1 MASKC
6 SSRRSIITPEV
17 QVGTGPSHVGQGNA
31 NCEIW
36 DEGRVLINVKP
47 GKARDL
53 LSAVAQL
60 EGVRHADICWGVP
73 DMFVEAEAADAKGLK
88 LLTSSDSAVRGRG
101 EYRNSYRRGVRRTEL
116 IRERIRSRAPLLL
129 TITADVRP
137 GHRFQPR
144 LRDGAGAG
152 ITHPNGALRDSSQC
166 LFDCPQ
172 QVSIALAQM
181 GLERRLGFLSRT
193 IRRISWPSLSSACIR

>member
-36 DEGRVLINVKP
+36 DEGRCPDQRKTRKSPSPLRSGP
-47 GKARDL
+47 T
-53 LSAVAQL
+53 L
-60 EGVRHADICWGVP
+60 EGVRQADICWGVP
-73 DMFVEAEAADAKGLK
+73 DIFVEAEAADAKGLK
-88 LLTSSDSAVRGRG
+88 LLTSSDSAVRARG
-101 EYRNSYRRGVRRTEL
+101 AYRNSHRRGVRRTEL
-116 IRERIRSRAPLLL
+116 IRERTPSRAPLLL
-129 TITADVRP
+129 TVTADVRP

-152 ITHPNGALRDSSQC
+152 ITHPKGALRDSSQC

-172 QVSIALAQM
+172 QVSVALAQM

-193 IRRISWPSLSSACIR
+193 IRRISWPSLRSARIR

>member
-1 MASKC
+1 MT
-6 SSRRSIITPEV
+6 SSPQWPKSR
-17 QVGTGPSHVGQGNA
+17 
-31 NCEIW
+31 
-36 DEGRVLINVKP
+36 
-47 GKARDL
+47 
-53 LSAVAQL
+53 
-60 EGVRHADICWGVP
+60 GVRHADICWAVP

-101 EYRNSYRRGVRRTEL
+101 AYRNSYRRGVRRTEL
-116 IRERIRSRAPLLL
+116 VRERIRSRAPLLL

-144 LRDGAGAG
+144 LRDRAGAG
-152 ITHPNGALRDSSQC
+152 ITHPKGALRDSSQC

-193 IRRISWPSLSSACIR
+193 IRRDLLAVPPLCPPPLKFRQDWATTHVAWPAKAVCTDLSQMHPQQFPPSRG